1 MVILGSPI
9 SAYKTLRYDPSF
21 SGISMVLLAEL
32 QNTAVDTTLVAKG
45 VPVSSL
51 SCAAAVGVSFL
62 SAVPV
67 YDEWSKL
74 RMGSNKRLNW
84 PGLILLMLSI
94 W

>member
-1 MVILGSPI
+1 MMILGSPI
-9 SAYKTLRYDPSF
+9 SAYKILRYDPSS
-21 SGISMVLLAEL
+21 SGISVAVLAEL
-32 QNTAVDTTLVAKG
+32 QNTAVDTKLVATG

-51 SCAAAVGVSFL
+51 SCAAAVGASFL

-67 YDEWSKL
+67 CDKWSEL
-74 RMGSNKRLNW
+74 RYGSNKKLNW